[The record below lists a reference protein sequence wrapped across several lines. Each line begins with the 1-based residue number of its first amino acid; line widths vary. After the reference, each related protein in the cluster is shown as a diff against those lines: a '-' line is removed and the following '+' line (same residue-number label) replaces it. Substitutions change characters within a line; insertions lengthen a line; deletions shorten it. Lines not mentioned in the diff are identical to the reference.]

1 MLSLQACRE
10 LLGPGARGLCN
21 EQLAHLREQ
30 FYCLAQLMLDRRDSQ
45 NRSTLENPSRLP
57 IDRET
62 LEERAA
68 IMEFEGNLS
77 REDAERNAVALA
89 LENDHLN

>member
-1 MLSLQACRE
+1 MHSLEYCRKV
-10 LLGPGARGLCN
+10 LGPDNKLSD
-21 EQLAHLREQ
+21 EDLATLRDQ
-30 FYCLAQLMLDRRDSQ
+30 FYCLAQLMLDQRDRHK
-45 NRSTLENPSRLP
+45 RSTLENPSSRP

-77 REDAERNAVALA
+77 REDAERSAVSLA
-89 LENDHLN
+89 LENDRLN

>member
-1 MLSLQACRE
+1 MLSLDHCRI
-10 LLGPGARGLCN
+10 LLGRDVKLSDEDVAV
-21 EQLAHLREQ
+21 LRDQ
-30 FYCLAQLMLDRRDSQ
+30 FYCLAQLMLDQRDGHKGSP
-45 NRSTLENPSRLP
+45 LKNPSKLP

-68 IMEFEGNLS
+68 IMEFDGNLS
-77 REDAERNAVALA
+77 REDAERNAVAQA

>member
-1 MLSLQACRE
+1 MHSLEYCRKFLGTDNKLSDE
-10 LLGPGARGLCN
+10 D
-21 EQLAHLREQ
+21 LATLRDQ
-30 FYCLAQLMLDRRDSQ
+30 FYCLAQLMLDQRDSHR
-45 NRSTLENPSRLP
+45 RSILENPSRLP

-77 REDAERNAVALA
+77 RKDAERNAVALA
-89 LENDHLN
+89 LENDQLN